1 MGWQIPRRP
10 RPEHSLSDHARSKL
24 TAGLKGAIAAKRR
37 GPVVPMRYLFA
48 LPLLIAS
55 GIPAEAQNG
64 IMHQS
69 LGGTYDYGAGLNL
82 DSPRVHSSTSRKA
95 RSENAGVSS
104 ARTRHDR
111 SRDSYDPN
119 KSMKK

>member
-1 MGWQIPRRP
+1 
-10 RPEHSLSDHARSKL
+10 
-24 TAGLKGAIAAKRR
+24 
-37 GPVVPMRYLFA
+37 MRYLFV
-48 LPLLIAS
+48 LPFLILS

-69 LGGTYDYGAGLNL
+69 LGGTYDYGTGLNL

>member
-1 MGWQIPRRP
+1 MTAHRR
-10 RPEHSLSDHARSKL
+10 
-24 TAGLKGAIAAKRR
+24 GAIGWPFVARATLCVPVIGLRSG
-37 GPVVPMRYLFA
+37 GPLVPMRYLFV
-48 LPLLIAS
+48 LPFLIAS

-95 RSENAGVSS
+95 RSENADVTST
-104 ARTRHDR
+104 RTRHDR
-111 SRDSYDPN
+111 SRDSYDLN